1 MAQIESYSYSKFNSI
16 RIKAIKKKKKK
27 KKKRKTWRRSC
38 EIKYISLKIETL
50 S

>member
-27 KKKRKTWRRSC
+27 KKKKKELGEGRVK
-38 EIKYISLKIETL
+38 
-50 S
+50 